1 MSSLTKKYPC
11 YSKLINFPLIIITIL
26 GLTLMHNGLT
36 QTAQTR
42 PKLDQE
48 PNPYISGTPSM
59 Q

>member
-1 MSSLTKKYPC
+1 
-11 YSKLINFPLIIITIL
+11 L